1 MDPLGATTVFLVIC
15 VSCLLFFSAWRK
27 MSGSGKLPPGPV
39 AFPIIGNMLQLN
51 VRNLPQSI
59 HELSAKYGPVF
70 TIYLGSLRVVVLYG
84 QEAVK
89 EALIDQGDEFS
100 GRGKLA
106 LADKLIKGAGI
117 IFSNGER
124 WKQLRR
130 FALTTLRN
138 FGMGK
143 KSIEERI
150 QEEARFLVERL
161 RNTHERPFDPTIPLT
176 HAVSNIICSIVFGDR
191 FDYEDQKFL
200 TLIKLT
206 EENNEVFRSLLGQ
219 LYNFFPTLMDYIPG
233 PHQELLKNSEELRI
247 FVLERVKMHK
257 ESLDLSCPRDFID
270 AFLIKMEQEQQN
282 GQSEFNT
289 ENLVRSTI
297 DLFLAGTGTSST
309 TLRHG
314 LLILLKYPDIEE
326 KVHEEIDRV
335 IGRSRSPCMADRSQ
349 MPYTDAVIHE
359 IQRFVNLV
367 PLSVPHAVTRDT
379 HFRQYVIPKGTTIF
393 PALQSV
399 LGDSREFPKPEQ
411 FNPGHFL
418 DENGAFKKSDF
429 FMPFSAG
436 KRICVGEGLARMELF
451 LLLTTILQNF
461 TLKPLVDPKDI
472 SITLVTSFVS
482 NAPKPYQLCVLPR

>member
-1 MDPLGATTVFLVIC
+1 MEPLGATTVFLAVC
-15 VSCLLFFSAWRK
+15 VSCLLFLSAWRK

-39 AFPIIGNMLQLN
+39 AFPIIGNTLQLN
-51 VRNLPQSI
+51 TRNLPQSI
-59 HELSAKYGPVF
+59 QELSVKYGPVF

-84 QEAVK
+84 QEALK
-89 EALIDQGDEFS
+89 EALIDQADEFS

-106 LADKLIKGAGI
+106 LADKVIKGGGT
-117 IFSNGER
+117 FLTTL
-124 WKQLRR
+124 KQLRR

-143 KSIEERI
+143 KSVEERI
-150 QEEARFLVERL
+150 QEEARFLIARL

-200 TLIKLT
+200 TIINLT
-206 EENNEVFRSLLGQ
+206 QENNELLRSFLAQ

-233 PHQELLKNSEELRI
+233 PHQLLIKNAEEFER

-270 AFLIKMEQEQQN
+270 AFLIKMEQERQN
-282 GQSEFNT
+282 SQSEFNT
-289 ENLVRSTI
+289 DNLVRSTL

-309 TLRHG
+309 TLRYA
-314 LLILLKYPDIEE
+314 LLILLKYPEIEGTVQTHTILNLGE
-326 KVHEEIDRV
+326 MRGLH
-335 IGRSRSPCMADRSQ
+335 DRSH

-359 IQRFVNLV
+359 VQRTANIV
-367 PLSVPHAVTRDT
+367 PIGVPHAVTRDT
-379 HFRQYVIPKGTTIF
+379 HFREYIIPKGTTIF

-399 LGDSREFPKPEQ
+399 LHDSREFPKPEQ

-418 DENGAFKKSDF
+418 DENGAFRKSDF
-429 FMPFSAG
+429 FIPFSAG
-436 KRICVGEGLARMELF
+436 KRICVGEGLARMEIF
-451 LLLTTILQNF
+451 LILTTILQNF

-472 SITLVTSFVS
+472 DITLVTSFVS
-482 NAPKPYQLCVLPR
+482 NRPKPYQLCVLPR

>member
-1 MDPLGATTVFLVIC
+1 M
-15 VSCLLFFSAWRK
+15 
-27 MSGSGKLPPGPV
+27 
-39 AFPIIGNMLQLN
+39 
-51 VRNLPQSI
+51 
-59 HELSAKYGPVF
+59 KYGPVF

-143 KSIEERI
+143 KSVEERI

-161 RNTHERPFDPTIPLT
+161 RNTHE
-176 HAVSNIICSIVFGDR
+176 
-191 FDYEDQKFL
+191 
-200 TLIKLT
+200 
-206 EENNEVFRSLLGQ
+206 
-219 LYNFFPTLMDYIPG
+219 
-233 PHQELLKNSEELRI
+233 
-247 FVLERVKMHK
+247 
-257 ESLDLSCPRDFID
+257 
-270 AFLIKMEQEQQN
+270 
-282 GQSEFNT
+282 
-289 ENLVRSTI
+289 
-297 DLFLAGTGTSST
+297 
-309 TLRHG
+309 
-314 LLILLKYPDIEE
+314 

-335 IGRSRSPCMADRSQ
+335 VGRSRSPCMADRSQ

-359 IQRFVNLV
+359 VQRTANIV
-367 PLSVPHAVTRDT
+367 PMGVPHAVTRDT
-379 HFRQYVIPKGTTIF
+379 HFRHYIIPKGTTIF

-399 LGDSREFPKPEQ
+399 LHDSREFPKSEQ

-429 FMPFSAG
+429 FIPFSAG

-472 SITLVTSFVS
+472 NITLVTSFVS

>member
-1 MDPLGATTVFLVIC
+1 MEPLGAATVFLVIC

-27 MSGSGKLPPGPV
+27 RSGSGKLPPGPV

-106 LADKLIKGAGI
+106 LADKLAKGTGI

-143 KSIEERI
+143 KSVEERI

-206 EENNEVFRSLLGQ
+206 EENNELLRSLLG
-219 LYNFFPTLMDYIPG
+219 
-233 PHQELLKNSEELRI
+233 
-247 FVLERVKMHK
+247 
-257 ESLDLSCPRDFID
+257 
-270 AFLIKMEQEQQN
+270 QEQQN

-367 PLSVPHAVTRDT
+367 PLSVPHAVARDT

-436 KRICVGEGLARMELF
+436 KRICVGEGLARMEIF
-451 LLLTTILQNF
+451 LILTMILQNF
-461 TLKPLVDPKDI
+461 TLKSPVDPKDI
-472 SITLVTSFVS
+472 DITPLPSLVVNS
-482 NAPKPYQLCVLPR
+482 PKPYQLCVLPR

>member
-1 MDPLGATTVFLVIC
+1 MEPLGATSVFLVIC
-15 VSCLLFFSAWRK
+15 VSCLLFLSAWK
-27 MSGSGKLPPGPV
+27 KVSGNGKLPPGPV
-39 AFPIIGNMLQLN
+39 AFPIIGNTLQLN
-51 VRNLPQSI
+51 MRNLPQSI

-70 TIYLGSLRVVVLYG
+70 TICLGSQRVVVLYG

-106 LADKLIKGAGI
+106 LADKLAKGAGI

-150 QEEARFLVERL
+150 QEEACFLVERL
-161 RNTHERPFDPTIPLT
+161 KKTHERPFDPTIPLT
-176 HAVSNIICSIVFGDR
+176 HAVSNIICSVVFGNR

-200 TLIKLT
+200 ALINLT
-206 EENNEVFRSLLGQ
+206 QENNELFRSFLG
-219 LYNFFPTLMDYIPG
+219 
-233 PHQELLKNSEELRI
+233 
-247 FVLERVKMHK
+247 
-257 ESLDLSCPRDFID
+257 
-270 AFLIKMEQEQQN
+270 QEQQN

-289 ENLVRSTI
+289 ENLVRSTV

-314 LLILLKYPDIEE
+314 LLILLKYPDIEA

-359 IQRFVNLV
+359 MQRFINLV
-367 PLSVPHAVTRDT
+367 PMGVPHAVTRDT
-379 HFRQYVIPKGTTIF
+379 RFRQYVIRKGTTIF

-436 KRICVGEGLARMELF
+436 KRICVGEGLARMEIF
-451 LLLTTILQNF
+451 LILTMILQNF
-461 TLKPLVDPKDI
+461 TLKSLVDPKDI
-472 SITLVTSFVS
+472 DIASLPSLVL
-482 NAPKPYQLCVLPR
+482 NAPKSYQLCVLPR

>member
-1 MDPLGATTVFLVIC
+1 MEPLGATTVFLLIC
-15 VSCLLFFSAWRK
+15 VSCFLFLSAWRK
-27 MSGSGKLPPGPV
+27 MSGNGKLPPGPV
-39 AFPIIGNMLQLN
+39 AFPIIGNTLQLST
-51 VRNLPQSI
+51 RNLPQSI

-70 TIYLGSLRVVVLYG
+70 TIYVGSLRVVVLYG

-106 LADKLIKGAGI
+106 LADKLAKGTGI

-143 KSIEERI
+143 KSVEERI
-150 QEEARFLVERL
+150 QEEAHFLVERL
-161 RNTHERPFDPTIPLT
+161 RRTHGGE
-176 HAVSNIICSIVFGDR
+176 
-191 FDYEDQKFL
+191 
-200 TLIKLT
+200 
-206 EENNEVFRSLLGQ
+206 LLH

-282 GQSEFNT
+282 DQSEFNA
-289 ENLVRSTI
+289 ENLVRSTL
-297 DLFLAGTGTSST
+297 DLFLAGTGTTST

-326 KVHEEIDRV
+326 
-335 IGRSRSPCMADRSQ
+335 
-349 MPYTDAVIHE
+349 
-359 IQRFVNLV
+359 
-367 PLSVPHAVTRDT
+367 
-379 HFRQYVIPKGTTIF
+379 
-393 PALQSV
+393 
-399 LGDSREFPKPEQ
+399 

-418 DENGAFKKSDF
+418 DENGAFRKSDF
-429 FMPFSAG
+429 FIPFSAG
-436 KRICVGEGLARMELF
+436 KRICVGEALARMELF

-461 TLKPLVDPKDI
+461 TLKSLIDPKDI
-472 SITLVTSFVS
+472 DITPLPSTVV

>member
-1 MDPLGATTVFLVIC
+1 
-15 VSCLLFFSAWRK
+15 
-27 MSGSGKLPPGPV
+27 
-39 AFPIIGNMLQLN
+39 
-51 VRNLPQSI
+51 
-59 HELSAKYGPVF
+59 
-70 TIYLGSLRVVVLYG
+70 VLYG

-106 LADKLIKGAGI
+106 LADKLAKGTGI

-143 KSIEERI
+143 KSVEERI
-150 QEEARFLVERL
+150 QEEAHFLVERL
-161 RNTHERPFDPTIPLT
+161 RNTH
-176 HAVSNIICSIVFGDR
+176 
-191 FDYEDQKFL
+191 
-200 TLIKLT
+200 
-206 EENNEVFRSLLGQ
+206 
-219 LYNFFPTLMDYIPG
+219 
-233 PHQELLKNSEELRI
+233 
-247 FVLERVKMHK
+247 
-257 ESLDLSCPRDFID
+257 
-270 AFLIKMEQEQQN
+270 
-282 GQSEFNT
+282 
-289 ENLVRSTI
+289 
-297 DLFLAGTGTSST
+297 
-309 TLRHG
+309 
-314 LLILLKYPDIEE
+314 E

-367 PLSVPHAVTRDT
+367 PMGVPHAVTRDT

-429 FMPFSAG
+429 FIPFSAG
-436 KRICVGEGLARMELF
+436 KRICVGEGLARMEIF
-451 LLLTTILQNF
+451 LILTMILQNF
-461 TLKPLVDPKDI
+461 TLKSPIDPKDI
-472 SITLVTSFVS
+472 DITPLPSVVVS
-482 NAPKPYQLCVLPR
+482 SPKPFQLCVLPR

>member
-1 MDPLGATTVFLVIC
+1 MEPLGATTVFLAVC

-59 HELSAKYGPVF
+59 HELSTKYGPVF

-143 KSIEERI
+143 KSVEERI

-161 RNTHERPFDPTIPLT
+161 RNTHGGDLLH

-191 FDYEDQKFL
+191 FDYDDQKFL

-206 EENNEVFRSLLGQ
+206 EENNELLRSLLGQ
-219 LYNFFPTLMDYIPG
+219 LYNFFPTLMDHIPG

-257 ESLDLSCPRDFID
+257 DSLDLSCPRDFID

-289 ENLVRSTI
+289 ENLVRSTL

-429 FMPFSAG
+429 FIPFSAG
-436 KRICVGEGLARMELF
+436 KRICVGEGLARMEIF
-451 LLLTTILQNF
+451 LILTMILQNF
-461 TLKPLVDPKDI
+461 TLKSPIDPKDI
-472 SITLVTSFVS
+472 DITPLPSVVVNS
-482 NAPKPYQLCVLPR
+482 PKPFQLCVLPR